1 MQICKE
7 EKSMPFIQLAGDQ
20 PVYVLINVVKN
31 ENQKKISKILLVVG
45 GFLTHRA
52 FMAAMYI
59 RFKGSSLEDFAASAG
74 IAEVGS
80 IEQALKGKPCV
91 QWIEK
96 RMD

>member
-7 EKSMPFIQLAGDQ
+7 EKPMPFIQLAGDQ

-74 IAEVGS
+74 IAEVS